1 LERKGTA
8 VIVRS
13 CATFTTDLP
22 DDQIENEEGS
32 EIVQYGGKSVAEAIS
47 EILTRLGC
55 VVKPP
60 RYADEHGWE
69 LDLKFGKR
77 SLWCQ
82 VTLIGSYVIYFEE
95 ISWVNE
101 LLGRHHPLYLD
112 ILTRLAQELGHDAR
126 FNDVLWF
133 LRDEVLTGVAGSKE
147 PISAN

>member
-1 LERKGTA
+1 M
-8 VIVRS
+8 IVRS

-22 DDQIENEEGS
+22 DDHIEDGA
-32 EIVQYGGKSVAEAIS
+32 EIIQFGGKSVAEAIS

-55 VVKPP
+55 AVAPL

-69 LDLKFGKR
+69 LDIKFGKR

-82 VTLIGSYVIYFEE
+82 VTFMDFYLVFFEDK
-95 ISWVNE
+95 SWINE
-101 LLGRHHPLYLD
+101 LLGRHHHLYLD
-112 ILTRLAQELGHDAR
+112 ILKRLAQELGQDLR
-126 FNDVLWF
+126 FHDVLWF

>member
-1 LERKGTA
+1 

-22 DDQIENEEGS
+22 DDHIEDGA
-32 EIVQYGGKSVAEAIS
+32 EIIQFGGKSVAEAIS

-55 VVKPP
+55 AVAPL

-69 LDLKFGKR
+69 LDIKFGKR

-82 VTLIGSYVIYFEE
+82 VTFMEFYLVFFEDK
-95 ISWVNE
+95 SWINE
-101 LLGRHHPLYLD
+101 LLGRHHHLYLD
-112 ILTRLAQELGHDAR
+112 ILKRLAQELGQDLR
-126 FNDVLWF
+126 FHDVLWF

>member
-1 LERKGTA
+1 

-22 DDQIENEEGS
+22 DDHIEDGA
-32 EIVQYGGKSVAEAIS
+32 EIIQFGGKSVAEAIS

-55 VVKPP
+55 AVAPL

-69 LDLKFGKR
+69 LDIKFGKR

-82 VTLIGSYVIYFEE
+82 VTFMDFYLVFFEDK
-95 ISWVNE
+95 SWINE
-101 LLGRHHPLYLD
+101 LLGRHHHLYLD
-112 ILTRLAQELGHDAR
+112 ILKRLAQELGQDLR
-126 FNDVLWF
+126 FHDVLWF